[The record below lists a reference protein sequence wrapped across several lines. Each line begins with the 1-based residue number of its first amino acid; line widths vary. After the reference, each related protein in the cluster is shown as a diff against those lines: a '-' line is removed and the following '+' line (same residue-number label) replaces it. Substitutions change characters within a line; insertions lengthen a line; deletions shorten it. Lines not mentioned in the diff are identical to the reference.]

1 MIVYE
6 IVQRE
11 MLVPNMHLLKVRA
24 PAVAA
29 KVKPGQFVIVRPDV
43 HGERIPLTV
52 ADWDAKE
59 GTVTCVFMEV
69 GKTTS
74 KLANLK
80 AGEFLPTFVGPL
92 GCAYE
97 IEKFGT
103 VLLAGGCY
111 GIGCIYPVAR
121 ALKAAGN
128 KVLTFLEARA
138 GFLLYWKEQLESVS
152 NQVIVA
158 TADGADG
165 LKGHAF
171 DYLAELIKMESKIDR
186 IIAEG
191 CTFMMYEI
199 AQVTRP
205 FEIKTIVSLNP
216 IMVDGTGM
224 CGACRV
230 EVGGETK
237 FACVD
242 GPHFDA
248 HQVDWQLLLARRK
261 AYMQEETISSERPQ
275 DPDLFPKG

>member
-1 MIVYE
+1 MYE
-6 IVQRE
+6 IIQRE
-11 MLVPNMHLLKVRA
+11 MLVPNMHLLRVRA

-29 KVKPGQFVIVRPDV
+29 KVKPGQFVIVRPDA

-52 ADWDAKE
+52 SDWNTTE
-59 GTVTCVFMEV
+59 GTVSCIFMEV

-80 AGEFLPTFVGPL
+80 AGEYLSTFVGPL
-92 GCAYE
+92 GCALE
-97 IEKFGT
+97 IEKFGK

-111 GIGCIYPVAR
+111 GIGCIYPMAR
-121 ALKAAGN
+121 ALKEVGN
-128 KVLTFLEARA
+128 RVLAFLEARA

-152 NQVIVA
+152 DQVIVA
-158 TADGADG
+158 TADGAEG

-171 DYLAELIKMESKIDR
+171 DHLEEVIKKEGKIDR

-191 CTFMMYEI
+191 CTFMMYEM

-205 FEIKTIVSLNP
+205 FGIKTVVSLNP

-248 HQVDWQLLLARRK
+248 HEVDWRLLLARRK
-261 AYMQEETISSERPQ
+261 AYLLEETISSE
-275 DPDLFPKG
+275 KV